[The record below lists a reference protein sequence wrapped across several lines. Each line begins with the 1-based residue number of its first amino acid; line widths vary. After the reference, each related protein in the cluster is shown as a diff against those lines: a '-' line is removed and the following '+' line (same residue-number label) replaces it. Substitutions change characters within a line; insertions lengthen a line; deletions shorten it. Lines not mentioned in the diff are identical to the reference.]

1 MILSK
6 NVLNDIT
13 DGFNKNIQK
22 IKESRML
29 ANNYILL
36 EERTI

>member
-6 NVLNDIT
+6 NVLNDIS

-29 ANNYILL
+29 VNNYILL